1 MDRRKKRQ
9 LTYVI
14 IIIALYFSQLV
25 TYFII
30 NSQFIIYFEE
40 NEVEAYK
47 TDMFYFAYTHQNPS
61 SRLFVEP
68 TIVANYRAID
78 SINFSSI
85 AFSNSSLINP
95 NKNPHLI
102 FFRKQFFLD
111 YLFEKQNDDG
121 SYSDI
126 NGLGNMYSTYK
137 AIQTINLLSDS
148 FLENPAHQIR
158 IYRIKEYLKDSLA
171 ENGYGFKYNEEAE
184 EADIISTY
192 YGIRL
197 AKLLNFNSILENNNE
212 SLTNYIKELGNHTI
226 AFFGNYRFSNRTY
239 TITAETTYFGIKA
252 YLELNNTYNST
263 EESWIKTY
271 FTTLYNILDG
281 GYRATP
287 SSASLSDISSTYYS
301 LWSIY
306 HFNSTPSS
314 ENRTKNYILSCQNT
328 DGGFGSHSFSNI
340 TSDFKS
346 GWAAMNSIRLLEN
359 NASPSLNI
367 SDTVKINYYNW
378 LYDHQAMNGLIG
390 EISLLSNY
398 LGVKSIYNY
407 AGSKFPLFININSIA
422 NFVNSCYNVVDG
434 GYGSQ
439 PGYNSSVFSTYCAVY
454 ISQLF
459 LPYTR
464 TWINN
469 ETATARYLAS
479 LQNPDGGFKLTE
491 DLDIIIS
498 YFGAA
503 YEPLLDVVNSNISTI
518 ESTYWAVYSLTSLK
532 AITLINP
539 ISLRHWLV
547 SSQNADGG
555 FGIFYGFHSDVI
567 STYYGLTLLNFLGIE
582 PLSEMAAMEFLKNAQ
597 SNDGGFNVIPYLSS
611 LLDLP
616 SSFLGTYFGSIA
628 LYEYNLQPEHIKNLV
643 RWFRFCISQ
652 TTGGVGDDAF
662 FGGDLRNIAYALVFI
677 DEIRYDQAF
686 DPTPW
691 NNLLAFLSI
700 SEGLLLVLLILINIF
715 YYLKNYIVKKI
726 RTTFGFKDKLSRD
739 YLKKFPTLYCENLN
753 IYIRRKLIVNDVSLK
768 IEHGEILGILGE
780 SGAGKS
786 TFIKAVLGM
795 HKYKGICEIY
805 GMDAKRNK
813 RKFRS
818 IYGYV
823 PQDLGKIY
831 LNFTT
836 LQNLI
841 YFGKQY
847 GMTEKEIVSKAK
859 RTLRSLEIED
869 KINEKLKN
877 LSGGEKRR
885 VSIAMSLIHNP
896 VFCILDEPTS
906 GLDPVVRERL
916 WLSLTKI
923 NEKFNTTLLV
933 ISHYPEESKFCN
945 KVVIFGRGRGMIDFG
960 TPRELLSQLP
970 GGGRSLELFFYDP
983 QDDAIERLEAIE
995 GIKKALENK
1004 VGTDYIILS
1013 NLPKI
1018 KLRKEVGE
1026 EFGDNSILGINQS
1039 DSKMEEYFRYKAMEV
1054 PKIE

>member
-9 LTYVI
+9 IMYVI
-14 IIIALYFSQLV
+14 IIISLYFGQLI

-30 NSQFIIYFEE
+30 NRQFIVYFEE
-40 NEVEAYK
+40 EDVKANK
-47 TDMFYFAYTHQNPS
+47 TNMAYFAYTHQNPS
-61 SRLFVEP
+61 SDLFVEP
-68 TIVANYRAID
+68 TIEGNYRAID
-78 SINFSSI
+78 SINFSSN
-85 AFSNSSLINP
+85 AFINSSLINP
-95 NKNPHLI
+95 NENPYLF

-126 NGLGNMYSTYK
+126 NGLYNMYSTYQVIK
-137 AIQTINLLSDS
+137 TIYLLSNS
-148 FLENPAHQIR
+148 FLEKATNQIR
-158 IYRIKEYLKDSLA
+158 IYKIKEYLKDSLA
-171 ENGYGFKYNEEAE
+171 EGGYGFKYNEEAE

-212 SLTNYIKELGNHTI
+212 SLIQYIEDLGNHTI
-226 AFFGNYRFSNRTY
+226 GFIGNYRFSNRTY
-239 TITAETTYFGIKA
+239 LITAETSYFGIRA
-252 YLELNNTYNST
+252 YLELNKTYNST
-263 EESWIKTY
+263 EKSLIGFY
-271 FTTLYNILDG
+271 YSSLRNVDG
-281 GYRATP
+281 GYKATP
-287 SSASLSDISSTYYS
+287 SSAIVSDISSTYYS
-301 LWSIY
+301 LWSLY
-306 HFNSTPSS
+306 NSNNTPVF
-314 ENRTKNYILSCQNT
+314 ENLTKNYILNCQNI
-328 DGGFGSHSFSNI
+328 DGGFGFHWFLNI
-340 TSDFKS
+340 SSDFKS
-346 GWAAMNSIRLLEN
+346 GWAAMNSIKLLEN
-359 NASPSLNI
+359 NNASI
-367 SDTVKINYYNW
+367 SINDTIKTNYYNW
-378 LYDHQAMNGLIG
+378 LYNHQAMNGLIG

-398 LGVKSIYNY
+398 LGVKSINNY
-407 AGSKFPLFININSIA
+407 AGDKFAFFINIDSIA
-422 NFVNSCYNVVDG
+422 NFVNSCYNPVDG
-434 GYGSQ
+434 GYASQ
-439 PGYNSSVFSTYCAVY
+439 PEYNSTVFSTYCAVY
-454 ISQLF
+454 LSQLF
-459 LPYTR
+459 LPYTG

-469 ETATARYLAS
+469 ETATAKYLAS
-479 LQNPDGGFKLTE
+479 LQNPEGGFKLTE
-491 DLDIIIS
+491 DLDIVIS

-503 YEPLLDVVNSNISTI
+503 YEPLLDAVNTNISTV
-518 ESTYWAVYSLTSLK
+518 ESTYWAVYSLTLLK
-532 AITLINP
+532 AINLINP
-539 ISLRHWLV
+539 ITLRHWLV

-555 FGIFYGFHSDVI
+555 FGIFYGFYSDVI
-567 STYYGLTLLNFLGIE
+567 STYYGLTLMNFLNIE
-582 PLSEMAAMEFLKNAQ
+582 PLSETAAMEFLKKAQ
-597 SNDGGFNVIPYLSS
+597 SNDGGFNVIPSLSG
-611 LLDLP
+611 LLKLP

-643 RWFRFCISQ
+643 TWFRFCISL
-652 TTGGVGDDAF
+652 TTGGVGDDMF
-662 FGGDLRNIAYALVFI
+662 FGADLRNIPYALEFI
-677 DEIRYDQAF
+677 DEIKYDQAF

-700 SEGLLLVLLILINIF
+700 SEGLLLILLILINIF
-715 YYLKNYIVKKI
+715 YYLKNYIVKKL
-726 RTTFGFKDKLSRD
+726 RTTFGLKDKLSRD
-739 YLKKFPTLYCENLN
+739 YLKKYPTLYCENLN
-753 IYIRRKLIVNDVSLK
+753 IYIRRKLIVDSVSLK
-768 IEHGEILGILGE
+768 VEHGEILGILGE

-795 HKYKGICEIY
+795 HKYKGTCEIY

-847 GMTEKEIVSKAK
+847 GMTEKQIVSKAK

-885 VSIAMSLIHNP
+885 VSIAMSLIHDP
-896 VFCILDEPTS
+896 IFCILDEPTS

-923 NEKFNTTLLV
+923 NEKFNTTLIV

-960 TPRELLSQLP
+960 TPKELLAQIP
-970 GGGRSLELFFYDP
+970 GGGRSIEVFFYDP
-983 QDDAIERLEAIE
+983 QEDTVERLESIKGIE
-995 GIKKALENK
+995 KALENK

-1013 NLPKI
+1013 NLTKI
-1018 KLRKEVGE
+1018 QLREKIEA
-1026 EFGDNSILGINQS
+1026 EFGKNSILGINQS